1 MQFESVKHIAQY
13 YKAIPGMLRLL
24 QQEREELEGNYYGL
38 RGLAYDGTPH
48 SSSPG
53 KPTEEAGL
61 RALESGVGDRLA
73 EIKAN
78 EMVLSADA
86 AAIRGC
92 LDAVNGRYK
101 QVILMRYVRGYS
113 WAKTGVRMNAPDSTV
128 RNWHER
134 AMERFGEAL
143 EELPGA
149 AELAA
154 RDYTE
159 KDLNDLIVGAVAK
172 LDTPRKP
179 RAEARELDRQYFCG
193 ITEAMKAADRKALC
207 AVDAALLK
215 EQAAGLADAMAAGVK
230 VAFGSKDAVE
240 AAGTLFDRVET
251 L

>member
-78 EMVLSADA
+78 ETVLSADA

-92 LDAVNGRYK
+92 LDAVNGKYK

-128 RNWHER
+128 RNWHEQ

-143 EELPGA
+143 EELPEA

-154 RDYTE
+154 R
-159 KDLNDLIVGAVAK
+159 AA
-172 LDTPRKP
+172 
-179 RAEARELDRQYFCG
+179 RAR
-193 ITEAMKAADRKALC
+193 T
-207 AVDAALLK
+207 
-215 EQAAGLADAMAAGVK
+215 
-230 VAFGSKDAVE
+230 
-240 AAGTLFDRVET
+240 
-251 L
+251 

>member
-38 RGLAYDGTPH
+38 RGLAYDGPPH

-154 RDYTE
+154 R
-159 KDLNDLIVGAVAK
+159 AAH
-172 LDTPRKP
+172 
-179 RAEARELDRQYFCG
+179 AR
-193 ITEAMKAADRKALC
+193 T
-207 AVDAALLK
+207 
-215 EQAAGLADAMAAGVK
+215 
-230 VAFGSKDAVE
+230 
-240 AAGTLFDRVET
+240 
-251 L
+251 